1 MLEFKLPELGEN
13 ITGGT
18 AVKINVKAGDQ
29 VKKDQPLVEIETDKA
44 TIEVPSPAD
53 GVIKEIL
60 IKENSQIK
68 VGQTLMKIEAGAAAK
83 AEAPSKPEAKPA
95 AKETPKPPTKPEA
108 PAKTKPAE
116 SEHPDRVKPP
126 IATPD
131 AQIIPQMTVAPA
143 AKEVPAPP
151 SVRKFAR
158 EIGIDITQVPGSG
171 PGGRISTDDV
181 KAFAKRLNT
190 GAVARGAG
198 AGVAQPPLPNFAKW
212 GSVERKPMNNIRRK
226 TAEHLSHS
234 WNAIP
239 HVTQFDKTDITELER
254 LRKKISTKDKKV
266 TITPFIM
273 KVMASALKT
282 FPQFNTS
289 VDMGTS
295 EVVYKKYYHIGV
307 AVDTDR
313 GLIVP
318 VVRDVDKK
326 SILQLADEL
335 NEIAEKA
342 RNKKTSLEEMQ
353 GGCFTLTNLGGI
365 GGTSFTPIVNWPEV
379 AILGVSRAQWE
390 PTYIDNQFIPRLM
403 LPLSLSYDHR
413 VIDGA
418 DGARFLRWICDA
430 IQQPFLMELE
440 RS

>member
-1 MLEFKLPELGEN
+1 MFEFKLPELGEN
-13 ITGGT
+13 IKSGT
-18 AVKINVKAGDQ
+18 AVKINAKAGDA
-29 VKKDQPLVEIETDKA
+29 VKKDQPLIEIETDKA
-44 TIEVPSPAD
+44 TIEVPSPVA
-53 GVIKEIL
+53 GVIKEVL
-60 IKENSQIK
+60 IKEGAQVK
-68 VGQTLMKIEAGAAAK
+68 VGQTIMNIEAGATTPAA
-83 AEAPSKPEAKPA
+83 AKPA
-95 AKETPKPPTKPEA
+95 AA
-108 PAKTKPAE
+108 PAKAETKTEAPKAHPPAAAKAAAA
-116 SEHPDRVKPP
+116 PV
-126 IATPD
+126 AVAV
-131 AQIIPQMTVAPA
+131 AQP

-171 PGGRISTDDV
+171 PGGRISTEDV
-181 KAFAKRLNT
+181 KAFAKALNT
-190 GAVARGAG
+190 GAIARSGGSAVA
-198 AGVAQPPLPNFAKW
+198 VPLPNFAKF
-212 GSVERKPMNNIRRK
+212 GEVERKPMNNIRRK
-226 TAEHLSHS
+226 TAEHLTHA

-254 LRKKISTKDKKV
+254 LRKKISTKDKKI

-289 VDMGTS
+289 VDMNTS
-295 EVVYKKYYHIGV
+295 EVIYKKYCHIGV

-318 VVRDVDKK
+318 VIRDVDKK

-342 RNKKTSLEEMQ
+342 RNKKTTLEEMQ

-365 GGTSFTPIVNWPEV
+365 GGTCFTPIVNWPEV
-379 AILGVSRAQWE
+379 AILGVSRAQLE

-440 RS
+440 RN